1 MAAPQSPINHL
12 VVIALEIALAVAL
25 AAVAA
30 AFLGVLYRRVPERWL
45 VTLIA
50 VLLVLAGATAILL
63 VVGAA
68 IDRWEL
74 GELAVVAG
82 GFLAAAAGAAG
93 ALGLSRGL
101 ARIRSFEQVGSDMR
115 DQLDE
120 VLARHAEQRA
130 SELTQTL
137 ARERAETSHLIAGQ
151 ERQLRE
157 EARVEVVRWADTAR
171 AELSEGV
178 AEAQHRLEQR
188 LSAWSADLER
198 SQQQLKVRLETLIRQ
213 QAEALQAHEARLA
226 AHAAEV
232 EALEEHQRAAMGR
245 IQDELERSVAEAS
258 EVTKGEIETH
268 AAERR
273 RALHEVGERLR
284 NRERSMRE
292 QIEREEGELRQQLAT
307 ALAEV
312 ERRHVEQLQRSLDR
326 SVVRLQED
334 SEQTFDRQL
343 REGREKTAERLA
355 RELEL
360 SMEHFLKAAE
370 TEVVNRIADSA
381 QASATRFQRQI
392 DDLVRAAE
400 VQAGISNERV
410 QALAERLERSL
421 EAAHHRLGAFEAH
434 VELEL
439 TTKLDE
445 IERAFRGAPSPS
457 ERAQTRS

>member
-1 MAAPQSPINHL
+1 
-12 VVIALEIALAVAL
+12 VVVALEIVLAVAL

-30 AFLGVLYRRVPERWL
+30 AFLGVIYRKVPDRWL
-45 VTLIA
+45 VALA
-50 VLLVLAGATAILL
+50 GVLLVLAAATGVLL
-63 VVGAA
+63 AVGAA
-68 IDRWEL
+68 VDRWDL
-74 GELAVVAG
+74 AELAVVAG
-82 GFLAAAAGAAG
+82 GFLAAAGAVAG

-101 ARIRSFEQVGSDMR
+101 ARLRSFEQVGSDLR
-115 DQLDE
+115 DQLE
-120 VLARHAEQRA
+120 ETLSRHAEQRA
-130 SELTQTL
+130 SELTHTL
-137 ARERAETSHLIAGQ
+137 ARERAETSHLIADQ
-151 ERQLRE
+151 ERHLRE
-157 EARVEVVRWADTAR
+157 DARAEVARQVESAR
-171 AELSEGV
+171 AELIEGV
-178 AEAQHRLEQR
+178 TEAQQRLEQR
-188 LSAWSADLER
+188 LSAWSTDLER
-198 SQQQLKVRLETLIRQ
+198 AQQQLKVRLETLIRQ
-213 QAEALQAHEARLA
+213 QAEALQAHEARLG

-245 IQDELERSVAEAS
+245 IQEELERSVDEAF
-258 EVTKGEIETH
+258 EATKGEIETH

-292 QIEREEGELRQQLAT
+292 QIEREESELRQQLTA

-312 ERRHVEQLQRSLDR
+312 ERRHMEQLERSLDR

-334 SEQTFDRQL
+334 AEQTFDRQL
-343 REGREKTAERLA
+343 REGREKTAERLG

-381 QASATRFQRQI
+381 QASAARFQRQI

-400 VQAGISNERV
+400 VQTGISNERV

-421 EAAHHRLGAFEAH
+421 EAAHDRLNAFEAH

-439 TTKLDE
+439 TTKLEE
-445 IERAFRGAPSPS
+445 IERAFRSAGQAA
-457 ERAQTRS
+457 ERAQPRG